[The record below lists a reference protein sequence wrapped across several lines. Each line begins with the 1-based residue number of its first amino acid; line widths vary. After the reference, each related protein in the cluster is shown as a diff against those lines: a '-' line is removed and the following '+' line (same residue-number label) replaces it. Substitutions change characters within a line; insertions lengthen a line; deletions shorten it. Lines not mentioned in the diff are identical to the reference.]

1 MLHLARARSDAIRN
15 VIHRTNAG
23 AFWLSHSF
31 RAACD
36 SNSATSIVSI
46 VGFVSPT
53 CLISASVISRTQSNR
68 CL

>member
-1 MLHLARARSDAIRN
+1 
-15 VIHRTNAG
+15 
-23 AFWLSHSF
+23 
-31 RAACD
+31 
-36 SNSATSIVSI
+36 VSI